1 MNNTI
6 VVTKELVQDWKR
18 DNLTKLSDITR
29 KLRNRSKRNEVP
41 EALEVYNLIDNFSLP
56 VKELY
61 PTLHK
66 ILPQK
71 FTKSNEDF
79 NEAFTVKSPTTNDA
93 NKSHIIAKALLT
105 VVPNDV
111 STQNWLFNK
120 ECQKYMLGLITTH
133 NKEIENKDGEINEI
147 KKEHATIMQKKDE
160 EVKKAKEK
168 LEKEDKIRTKKH
180 EMKID
185 EIKKE
190 HATIIQKKD
199 DEIKKAREKFEEEA
213 KVKANLHEKEINEIK
228 KDHATIIQEKD
239 DEVRKTKEKLEEKAH
254 LSTSSV
260 ILLHDIVA
268 DIVHEKEIEE
278 IKKDH
283 ATIMQE
289 KDDEVRKANEKL
301 EEKANLNT
309 SSIILL
315 HDIIADIVH
324 EKEIEEIKKDHA
336 TIMQEKDDEVRKAN
350 KKLEEEVD
358 LSTSSI
364 ILPHDTVAKNK
375 DDTVESLKGK
385 KQLESKHDVDI
396 EEETINNK
404 TWKKTKE
411 ISQNVLKA
419 KEAKIKETPK
429 QVDTNYAKT
438 KDEAIENPTRE
449 KQETNKISTK
459 KGKTVVKAIRSS
471 KFTNKVKDKRMSFF
485 SSKNM
490 KTAKLNKTIHYL
502 QTCLLKARYDSKKLT
517 EDLKQ
522 KSKAL
527 ASQLQEKE
535 KDFAK
540 VTRENIEYKT
550 RITNITKTNCRLKE
564 KEKDLAKV
572 TNEKITG
579 LAEENYQL
587 EALVNVKNNK
597 IVDYES
603 YYGRFVKETT
613 KISQDFAVDKVH
625 DILNEIMSS
634 IKQVQEKFDKDAEMK
649 NLGPKV
655 SDLKRAFSQN
665 IPDIS
670 FLEIK
675 QDAGSIKRKK
685 VTPIQHAKKQRRT

>member
-289 KDDEVRKANEKL
+289 KDDEVRKAN
-301 EEKANLNT
+301 
-309 SSIILL
+309 
-315 HDIIADIVH
+315 
-324 EKEIEEIKKDHA
+324 
-336 TIMQEKDDEVRKAN
+336 

-364 ILPHDTVAKNK
+364 ILLHDIVAKNK